1 MFDRNIAMVNAY
13 FKHNL
18 SAHLDLKLLN
28 PFVWIYHVF
37 LHKTSK
43 QVLHDLYAGV
53 DFQLGPFAF
62 DL

>member
-1 MFDRNIAMVNAY
+1 MVNAY